1 MINRKNIILT
11 ALFLIPALMSLTG
24 AAYPRETID
33 RVVAIVND
41 DVITLSEVREMA
53 LSINPTST
61 EAIDESTVLQQM
73 IEQKLFEQEAQKLGI
88 TVSEAE
94 LDASIEMVKKKF
106 KLNDQ
111 QMEEV
116 LKKQNLTPET
126 FREQWRHQTLGNK
139 LLDSQLK
146 NKIVITE
153 EEIDNYY
160 VQNYGGNASASSST
174 VSTAIPTEQV
184 KIAHILITAKTP
196 DAEKKAEEVA
206 ELAKSGKDFSELA
219 KEYSEDKLSADK
231 GGDLGYFKKGDL
243 IETLETA
250 VETTPVGGITGPVE
264 SPAGYHIIKVL
275 ERTEPEKTEAEKA
288 KKDSGSSEK
297 IAMDEDTKKEITDIL
312 YRQKA
317 EAQLKKWLDSLKEN
331 AYIEVKL

>member
-24 AAYPRETID
+24 AAYPKETID

-106 KLNDQ
+106 NLNDQ

-153 EEIDNYY
+153 EEIDSYY
-160 VQNYGGNASASSST
+160 VQNYGGNASASGP

-184 KIAHILITAKTP
+184 KIAHILISTKTP

-206 ELAKSGKDFSELA
+206 KLAKSGQDFGELA
-219 KEYSEDKLSADK
+219 KEYSDDELSADK

-250 VETTPVGGITGPVE
+250 VETTSVGSITGPVE

-275 ERTEPEKTEAEKA
+275 ERTEPEKTKTEKA
-288 KKDSGSSEK
+288 EKDSGSSEK
-297 IAMDEDTKKEITDIL
+297 IAMDEKTKKEITDIL